1 MRITQTLPFL
11 EALARVAAKPTQA
24 GLGVGCQTLADDLP
38 TPQIAGDKMLAATH
52 MLGVT
57 LARTQPKDTA
67 QDKQGGQASFQGIH
81 ADISMG
87 CSTESVPSVDSQGTD
102 IAFLAQM
109 ATFGRSVGVPADI
122 SGIVEFQPL
131 LQDI

>member
-1 MRITQTLPFL
+1 VLVSQALPVLKALASVAAEPTQT
-11 EALARVAAKPTQA
+11 
-24 GLGVGCQTLADDLP
+24 GVGVGGQTLAVDLP
-38 TPQIAGDKMLAATH
+38 TPQIASGKIIATTNL
-52 MLGVT
+52 LGVT

-67 QDKQGGQASFQGIH
+67 QDKKSGQVSFQGIH

-102 IAFLAQM
+102 IAFLTQM
-109 ATFGRSVGVPADI
+109 ATIGRSVDVSAEI

-131 LQDI
+131 HQDI